1 MNKIN
6 WKVRVKSKVFWV
18 SLVPLVLVLMQQIL
32 GWFGVKIPADV
43 INTELLNLINT
54 IFLILGLLGVVN
66 DPTTEGITD
75 SSQAQNYTE
84 PRKDD
89 K

>member
-18 SLVPLVLVLMQQIL
+18 SLLPLLVVLGQQVF
-32 GWFGVKIPADV
+32 GWFGVKVPADV
-43 INTELLNLINT
+43 INHEALSLINT
-54 IFLILGLLGVVN
+54 VFLILGLLGVVN
-66 DPTTEGITD
+66 DPTTEGIID
-75 SSQAQNYTE
+75 SSQAQKYTE